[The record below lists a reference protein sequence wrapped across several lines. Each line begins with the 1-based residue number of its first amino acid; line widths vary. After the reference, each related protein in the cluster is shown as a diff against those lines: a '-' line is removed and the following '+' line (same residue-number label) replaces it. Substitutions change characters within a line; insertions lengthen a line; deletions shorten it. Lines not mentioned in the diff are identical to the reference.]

1 MTGKIADDIMELE
14 KRADAVSASGTHHDM
29 ELQACSRCQ
38 HHISLYEDLAD
49 HMLELYVTDLTFLPN
64 VRGSIASQTW
74 HRDHGRRRLL

>member
-14 KRADAVSASGTHHDM
+14 KRADAVSATHDNTD
-29 ELQACSRCQ
+29 LYACSRCQ

-49 HMLELYVTDLTFLPN
+49 HMLELYVTNLTFLPD
-64 VRGSIASQTW
+64 VRGSMASQTW